1 MSKNPT
7 ARTARN
13 AAASYL
19 RFFVS
24 MMVMFLLTP
33 YIIRHV
39 GQQEFGLWSLTFSV
53 LGFFGLLDMGLSSS
67 VVRYVAECRG
77 AGDIDRRNRM
87 VSTLSIVY
95 LVITTVAAIAVLA
108 LSHNYT
114 RLFSIPLEQQ
124 SRAVALLWILAA
136 RTSLFAL
143 PLSLFQGILF
153 GEQRI
158 ALLNGI
164 QISTTLLYGSLS
176 WVALAH
182 GSGLV
187 TLAWINLGAMI
198 LEYTLYAVFA
208 FRTVGDLRISWK
220 LADRSL
226 LRTVAG
232 FSFAQSIVS
241 VAALVRL
248 RTDPLIVQYFLP
260 ISQVAI
266 YAVALRIAES
276 ALLLIKQ
283 GINVLSPLMAQLH
296 GSGDHDKIRTTM
308 LGAGKLSFFGST
320 LLTVPI
326 CVFATQIV
334 SRWVGTGFASAGP
347 TLIVLMLSMWL
358 VTPQLVAA
366 SVLAMTGHHKITARA
381 EVGGMLLNLCVSIAL
396 ARPLGLAGVALGT
409 LVSTIIVDLL
419 YIVSYA
425 CRVNGITYGTFTKKV
440 LLAGFVPGAVQTAIT
455 LAIKLTLPAL
465 SIPVML
471 LGSVAGGAA
480 ALAVF
485 YTLYLEPDEKRAVLK
500 RLRRG
505 KETDVT
511 AVAVS
516 G

>member
-1 MSKNPT
+1 MSKG
-7 ARTARN
+7 AKISTARN

-77 AGDIDRRNRM
+77 SGDTDRRNRM

-95 LVITTVAAIAVLA
+95 LVITSAAALALLA

-114 RLFSIPLEQQ
+114 RIFSIPLEQQ

-164 QISTTLLYGSLS
+164 QISTTLLYGISS
-176 WVALAH
+176 WIGLQH
-182 GSGLV
+182 GAGLV
-187 TLAWINLGAMI
+187 TLAWINLAAML
-198 LEYTLYAVFA
+198 LEYGLYAVFA
-208 FRTVGDLRISWK
+208 FRAVDDLKISPR
-220 LADRSL
+220 LADTSL
-226 LRTVAG
+226 LKTVAG

-260 ISQVAI
+260 ISQVAV

-296 GSGDHDKIRTTM
+296 GSGDHDKIRSTM

-326 CVFATQIV
+326 CVFSTQIV
-334 SRWVGTGFASAGP
+334 SRWVGPGFSAAGP
-347 TLIVLMLSMWL
+347 TLIILMLSMCF

-366 SVLAMTGHHKITARA
+366 SVLAMTGHHKITA
-381 EVGGMLLNLCVSIAL
+381 EVVGMLLNLAVSIAL

-409 LVSTIIVDLL
+409 LVATIVVDLF
-419 YIVSYA
+419 YIVAYA
-425 CRVNGITYGTFTKKV
+425 CRVNSISYGTFTKRV
-440 LLAGFVPGAVQTAIT
+440 LLAGFVPGAVQVAIT
-455 LAIKLTLPAL
+455 LAIKLVLPAT

-471 LGSVAGGAA
+471 LGSILGGIG
-480 ALAVF
+480 ALLTF
-485 YTLYLEPDEKRAVLK
+485 YLAYLEPEEKRAVMSKLQ
-500 RLRRG
+500 RRQ
-505 KETDVT
+505 KTE
-511 AVAVS
+511 APAIAVS